1 MTDRKID
8 TYEIVF
14 GHTYYPATNTVHGI
28 SEKPEFWELENKLLV
43 GVCLDIDGHCESKNM
58 NSVGELLDYRPINDL
73 VYRFIEYLGSDGDH
87 YVRNIVVDHVEKR
100 IIVFRDYRDV
110 GNSWQI
116 YFNSKNNIVMQGPE
130 PSGTDRTN
138 SLKHYLYGRVD
149 YFVLVSYMLN
159 TIWNTDKKEVSSILP
174 ILKTKV
180 ERLNNIG

>member
-14 GHTYYPATNTVHGI
+14 GHTYCPATNTVHGI
-28 SEKPEFWELENKLLV
+28 SERPEFWELETKTLV
-43 GVCLDIDGHCESKNM
+43 GICLDIDGHCECKNM
-58 NSVGELLDYRPINDL
+58 NTVDELLDYRPINDL
-73 VYRFIEYLGSDGDH
+73 VYRFIEYIGSDGVD

-110 GNSWQI
+110 GNGWQI
-116 YFNSKNNIVMQGPE
+116 YFNSKKNIVMQGPE

-138 SLKHYLYGRVD
+138 SLKHYLYGDVD
-149 YFVLVSYMLN
+149 YFVLVSCMLN
-159 TIWNTDKKEVSSILP
+159 TIWNTDKREVSSVLP

-180 ERLNNIG
+180 DRLNNI